1 MLLALVLTTS
11 CLNSSSESTLY
22 SDAAISS
29 FSLGTLYR
37 YEHVKTSAGTDTV
50 YKRTLVGSNY
60 KFQIDQVNHRIYNS
74 DSLPLG
80 TDVAHVIC
88 SIGSV
93 SNSLITIKDLNSDT
107 VRVYNSTDSID
118 FTSPR
123 EFYVYS
129 TDGNGY
135 TKYDVRVNAHQQD
148 EYTLTWQRMDDAP
161 GPEPDNYDLPMDGI
175 RQIIGSCSTET
186 YALSDDGRMMVWR
199 HQVGRWEEDLLD
211 DDAQL
216 LPTQDLALATYP
228 MYLADDTEYV
238 VLVGNRSTE
247 QYPQEKT
254 ARVWR
259 KIVDSGPFAPQSH
272 WTYMEHT
279 DNSQMTLLD
288 RQITRTEDSLRVVRG
303 QIDSMKMEYAKVV
316 RTLYGLRG
324 NVSSTSMML
333 DNETY
338 NYSYLKMKYF
348 KEYSRYRKHQA
359 AVIQR
364 REQLFQ
370 NLDLDLQRQRN
381 EKVTLLA
388 QERKQKDALAREQQK
403 HQKNLD
409 KSQQD
414 ERYLQQQISKKE
426 PSAKADTATH
436 QQRGGQGRAQKLRLC
451 IR

>member
-1 MLLALVLTTS
+1 MRPIKSICMMLLALVLTTS

-279 DNSQMTLLD
+279 DNSQMTLPRLKD
-288 RQITRTEDSLRVVRG
+288 L
-303 QIDSMKMEYAKVV
+303 SMVY
-316 RTLYGLRG
+316 Y
-324 NVSSTSMML
+324 
-333 DNETY
+333 D
-338 NYSYLKMKYF
+338 
-348 KEYSRYRKHQA
+348 
-359 AVIQR
+359 
-364 REQLFQ
+364 
-370 NLDLDLQRQRN
+370 
-381 EKVTLLA
+381 
-388 QERKQKDALAREQQK
+388 DALLTLGGEGIGGAV
-403 HQKNLD
+403 
-409 KSQQD
+409 
-414 ERYLQQQISKKE
+414 KE
-426 PSAKADTATH
+426 PWAQFYQSRDNGITWKYNKYYQLPDGFDYQATKVLMYVDDDNYLWLICEGTG
-436 QQRGGQGRAQKLRLC
+436 QVWRGRVNKLGWEE
-451 IR
+451 